1 MSVPFVDLAAAFA
14 DIEAEVEPVLHDL
27 MARGAFILGRELIE
41 FESAFAGFCEA
52 QSCAGVENGTTAL
65 SLSLE
70 VLGVGAGD
78 EVVVPANTF
87 AATAAAVCHTGA
99 QVVFADVDPVTL
111 TLDPMSLEAAI
122 GPATKAV
129 IPVHLYGQP
138 ADMRP
143 INEIAR
149 AARLKVIED
158 AAQAHGARYFG
169 RRVGALADISGFSF
183 YPSKNLGAFGDG
195 GAVTGN
201 NKDLIEQVRLL
212 RHHGQS
218 AKNIHS
224 VVGET
229 ARLDNL
235 QAAVLA
241 IKLKD
246 LDRRNAAR
254 RRVAAAYQEQLA
266 DQSSW
271 LELPAIGEGREHVW
285 HLYVVHLDNRDAL
298 AAALKEAQIGYGMHY
313 PIALH
318 HQAAFEQARIGAPL
332 AVCER
337 SAARLF
343 SLPMYPEM
351 SDDQID
357 SVVRAVRAFGGG

>member
-1 MSVPFVDLAAAFA
+1 MSVPFVDLVAAFA
-14 DIEAEVEPVLHDL
+14 EIEAEVEPALHDL
-27 MARGAFILGRELIE
+27 MARGAFILGRELVE

-52 QSCAGVENGTTAL
+52 QACAGVENGTTAL
-65 SLSLE
+65 SLSLK
-70 VLGVGAGD
+70 VLDIGPGD

-99 QVVFADVDPVTL
+99 RVVFADVDPVTL
-111 TLDPMSLEAAI
+111 TLDPASLEAAI
-122 GPATKAV
+122 GRDTKAV

-149 AARLKVIED
+149 AARMKVIED

-169 RRVGALADISGFSF
+169 RRVGALADIAGFSF

-201 NKDLIEQVRLL
+201 NKELIERVRLL

-218 AKNIHS
+218 AKNIHT

-241 IKLKD
+241 IKLKG
-246 LDRRNAAR
+246 LDQRNAAR
-254 RRVAAAYQEQLA
+254 RENGGAKL
-266 DQSSW
+266 
-271 LELPAIGEGREHVW
+271 
-285 HLYVVHLDNRDAL
+285 VHGSGGIWL
-298 AAALKEAQIGYGMHY
+298 AA
-313 PIALH
+313 
-318 HQAAFEQARIGAPL
+318 
-332 AVCER
+332 
-337 SAARLF
+337 
-343 SLPMYPEM
+343 
-351 SDDQID
+351 
-357 SVVRAVRAFGGG
+357 GGVKLCHL